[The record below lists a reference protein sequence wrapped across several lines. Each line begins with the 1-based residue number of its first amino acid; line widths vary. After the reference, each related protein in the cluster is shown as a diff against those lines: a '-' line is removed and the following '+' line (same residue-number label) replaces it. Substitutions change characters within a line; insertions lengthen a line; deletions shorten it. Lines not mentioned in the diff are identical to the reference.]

1 MFHYKIK
8 IPIHHIA
15 CDGINNND
23 KQFSSIVI
31 HRLKMFNA
39 EITRVCDTHIV

>member
-1 MFHYKIK
+1 M
-8 IPIHHIA
+8 IHVSLEFVI
-15 CDGINNND
+15 GINNND